1 MKKLLKELKTLKGSI
16 QMMEGISSDPG
27 GIWRHCLSMQ
37 IEGKENE
44 CQPRAEPSEECEGQ

>member
-1 MKKLLKELKTLKGSI
+1 
-16 QMMEGISSDPG
+16 MMEGISSDPG